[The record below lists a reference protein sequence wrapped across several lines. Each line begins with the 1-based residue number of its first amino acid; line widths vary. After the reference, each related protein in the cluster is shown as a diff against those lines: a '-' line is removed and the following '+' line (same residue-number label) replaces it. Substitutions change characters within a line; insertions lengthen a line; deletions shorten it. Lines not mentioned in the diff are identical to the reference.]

1 MTISAPDID
10 KRTASEIAQQVQDLI
25 KIYAPDWDEVDSATG
40 QATGLSGALIGIFA
54 RFSEI
59 IIQRLNQAPQKNFL
73 AYLDMLGASLLPP
86 QPARVPVTFFLSAGS
101 AVDGLVPAGT
111 QVAAPPAEGEKAQTI
126 FETERELVVTAAQL
140 ASLGLR
146 DPQQDQQ
153 ADRSSIITSASASG
167 ALIFQGDRP
176 IDHILYLGHSRLLSF
191 SHIVSLQLVF
201 ALEAPG
207 QDPRAVIWELWD
219 GAEWQ
224 SQAPVSDLTVN
235 LNVSGSLALGGIAP
249 IPLSQVN
256 GVQNRWLRGR
266 LLTPITID
274 SQARLNMIR
283 ATDLPNVRTARIKV
297 KVLRKVDEALLPEAA
312 FTNALPIELGKD
324 FFPFGEKPKLN
335 DAFYLASAEAFSI
348 DSAQGLAA
356 TGAQVQFDIA
366 IANSHLLS
374 STATVRPSPDL
385 QLAWECWNG
394 ATWERV
400 GTSNAPPWLSLI
412 EVEPPLPVTTDASV
426 VVEGRAQRGTAVG
439 ALLPSAAAGIPAQV
453 LRVGEDGRFALTVP
467 ATPGLNVTTFTAS
480 LNSKT
485 AIAWAV
491 FFHTDETTQQT
502 IELTAQAPPLP
513 VDVPS
518 LNIQVNVNGTGANQV
533 AKVRV
538 TNGISGVTSTQV
550 PAGAPL
556 TAQLPVALV
565 EGRND
570 LLIEGIS
577 AANKTIA
584 AMTLSIGRQV
594 GPPLP
599 EQSTG
604 FIDGTFAFCQS
615 GMVTLTLPK
624 QVSKI
629 IIGGQEN
636 FWLRARLIKGDYGKD
651 ASYKLKTPE
660 SPADGFT
667 LILES
672 FRPPSIQSIRIGYQQ
687 TLTGAPEVMLAYNN
701 SAFVPVA
708 NAAQPAD
715 PAFQPFNRAPED
727 RPTLYAGFTLPPDR
741 LAFPNRA
748 ISLYAHVE
756 GLKYGERAVPISP
769 DRSQEAGVPGAVVIH
784 KFFVTNAATTTAIF
798 TFNILGTRWQPAPL
812 APATIPLAAGETKE
826 IDVAV
831 TVPGNAPLGSSD
843 LGYLQLTISGAPGF
857 EYTVAFVTFAGTEV
871 DPGEQ
876 LRFAWEYW
884 NGKQWY
890 ALTVR
895 DDTENFTRPGLIEF
909 LAPADLSTRS
919 EFDLPPRYWLR
930 VRWVS
935 GNFVISPRLQRM
947 LLNTTM
953 AAQTVTIR
961 NETLGSSDGSANQAF
976 HSAQTPVLAGQ
987 RLEVREPEKPSAVEL
1002 AALTTTPGDNPIT
1015 TVNDAAGRPKEIWVR
1030 WLQVQDF
1037 YASGP
1042 RDRHYVLDRLTGEI
1056 GTGDG
1061 INGLIPPIGTG
1072 NIRLATYQTGGGSA
1086 GNKPAGAVVQMK
1098 TTVPYVD
1105 KVTNTEAAAGG
1116 ADAEAFDSLLTRAPR
1131 EVRHG
1136 GRAVT
1141 LEDYEDLAILASP
1154 DVARARCI
1162 PLRNLIEDPLDE
1174 HPPVRGEVS
1183 VIILQRS
1190 TEAKPQPSLELLSR
1204 VNDYLEAH
1212 SLPTAHVSVV
1222 GPLYIR
1228 VDVKVEIALTSLEG
1242 ASAVEQAVQQSLASF
1257 LHPLTGGLD
1266 GAGWDFGRRPHLS
1279 DLYALIEEVPGVDH
1293 LRSLETVE
1301 TEDAPGV
1308 GATGRFLVFSGTH
1321 TIRLVFE
1328 S

>member
-1 MTISAPDID
+1 MTTSAPDID
-10 KRTASEIAQQVQDLI
+10 KRTVGEIAQQVQDLI
-25 KIYAPDWDEVDSATG
+25 KIYAPAWDEVDSATG

-59 IIQRLNQAPQKNFL
+59 VIQRLNQTPQKNFL

-86 QPARVPVTFFLSAGS
+86 QPARVPLTFFLSAGS
-101 AVDGLVPAGT
+101 TVDGLVPAGT

-140 ASLGLR
+140 ASLCLR

-153 ADRSSIITSASASG
+153 ADRSSIVTSANAAG

-191 SHIVSLQLVF
+191 SHIVSLRLVF
-201 ALEAPG
+201 EMQAPG
-207 QDPRAVIWELWD
+207 QDPRMVSWELWD
-219 GAEWQ
+219 GAQWQ
-224 SQAPVSDLTVN
+224 RQAPISDLTVN
-235 LNVSGSLALGGIAP
+235 LSVSGGLALGAIAP
-249 IPLSQVN
+249 LPLSQVN
-256 GVQNRWLRGR
+256 GIESRWLRGR

-274 SQARLNMIR
+274 SQARLNMVR
-283 ATDLPNVRTARIKV
+283 ATDLPNVRTARISV
-297 KVLRKVDEALLPEAA
+297 RVLRKVDEALLPEAA

-335 DAFYLASAEAFSI
+335 DAFYLASTEAFSK
-348 DSAQGLAA
+348 DSAQGLAP
-356 TGAQVQFDIA
+356 TGAQVSLDVV

-374 STATVRPSPDL
+374 SIATVRPSPDL
-385 QLAWECWNG
+385 QLSWECWNG

-400 GTSNAPPWLSLI
+400 GTSNAPGWLSLI
-412 EVEPPLPVTTDASV
+412 EVEAQVPVTTDASV
-426 VVEGRAQRGTAVG
+426 VVGGRAERGTLVVAQ
-439 ALLPSAAAGIPAQV
+439 LPSSPTGAPAQV
-453 LRVGEDGRFALTVP
+453 VRVGEDGRFALTVP
-467 ATPGLNVTTFTAS
+467 ATVGLNVTTFTAS
-480 LNSKT
+480 LNNKT
-485 AIAWAV
+485 ANAWAV
-491 FFHTDETTQQT
+491 FFRKDETTQQT
-502 IELTAQAPPLP
+502 IELSAQAPPLP
-513 VDVPS
+513 VDVPG
-518 LNIQVNVNGTGANQV
+518 LNISIDVNGSGANQV
-533 AKVRV
+533 VKIRV
-538 TNGISGVTSTQV
+538 TNGASGFTSTQA

-556 TAQLPVALV
+556 SAQLPVALV
-565 EGRND
+565 AGRND

-594 GPPLP
+594 GPPSP

-604 FIDGTFAFCQS
+604 FIDGTYAFCQS

-624 QVSKI
+624 EVAKT

-636 FWLRARLIKGDYGKD
+636 FWLRVRLLKGDYGKE
-651 ASYKLKTPE
+651 ASYKLKNPE

-672 FRPPSIQSIRIGYQQ
+672 FRPPSIQSVRIGYQQ
-687 TLTGAPEVMLAYNN
+687 TLTGPPEVMLAYNN

-715 PAFQPFNRAPED
+715 PAFQPFSRAPED

-769 DRSQEAGVPGAVVIH
+769 DRSREAGDPGAVVTH
-784 KFFVTNAATTTAIF
+784 KFYVTNAATTAATF
-798 TFNILGTRWQPAPL
+798 TFSILGTRWGPAPV
-812 APATIPLAAGETKE
+812 APAPVLLAAGETKE
-826 IDVAV
+826 IDVPV

-843 LGYLQLTISGAPGF
+843 LGYLQLMISNAAGV
-857 EYTVAFVTFAGTEV
+857 EYTVAFITFAGIEANA
-871 DPGEQ
+871 DEQ
-876 LRFAWEYW
+876 VRFAWEYW

-919 EFDLPPRYWLR
+919 EFDLPSRYWLR

-935 GNFVISPRLQRM
+935 GDFALLPRLQRM
-947 LLNTTM
+947 LLNTMM

-987 RLEVREPEKPSAVEL
+987 RLEVREPEKPSSVEL
-1002 AALTTTPGDNPIT
+1002 AALSATPGDNPIT
-1015 TVNDAAGRPKEIWVR
+1015 TVSDAAGRPKEIWVR
-1030 WLQVQDF
+1030 WLQVPDF
-1037 YASGP
+1037 YGSGP

-1056 GTGDG
+1056 HTGDG
-1061 INGLIPPIGTG
+1061 INGLIPSIGTG
-1072 NIRLATYQTGGGSA
+1072 NIRLAAYQTGGGRA
-1086 GNKPAGAVVQMK
+1086 GNKPAGVIVQMK
-1098 TTVPYVD
+1098 TTVPYID
-1105 KVTNTEAAAGG
+1105 KVTNTEAAAAG
-1116 ADAEAFDSLLTRAPR
+1116 ADAEALDSLLTRAPR
-1131 EVRHG
+1131 ELRHG

-1141 LEDYEDLAILASP
+1141 PEDYEDLAILASP
-1154 DVARARCI
+1154 EVARAKCI

-1183 VIILQRS
+1183 VIILPRT
-1190 TEAKPQPSLELLSR
+1190 TETKLQPSLELLSR

-1266 GAGWDFGRRPHLS
+1266 ADGWDFGRRPHLS

-1301 TEDAPGV
+1301 TEDVPGV

-1321 TIRLVFE
+1321 TISLVFE